1 MFIVCSKKQF
11 VYLGCLGSKLFCVF
25 HSLQIFFRPHVAAT
39 MLPEKPHKAFCLIC
53 IWRNEMVGDI
63 GVNGKIGWWSSAHFA
78 AAGND
83 RQLYCCPCFGST
95 LK

>member
-1 MFIVCSKKQF
+1 
-11 VYLGCLGSKLFCVF
+11 
-25 HSLQIFFRPHVAAT
+25 
-39 MLPEKPHKAFCLIC
+39 
-53 IWRNEMVGDI
+53 MVGDF